1 MWDNAPLLRGIA
13 NALLA
18 FSMAAVMYGALYY
31 LVNLP
36 GWFPLHS
43 VQLSAAPERADAGEV
58 LQVVRNEVRGNF
70 FTVDLE
76 RLRAALEKLP
86 WVRTASI
93 RRTFPDRLTVEL
105 EEHQALAR
113 WNGNALVNR
122 QGEVFYASS
131 TQVLP
136 EFIGQDGTAP
146 ELVES
151 YAQFSRQ
158 LVPLNLQVTQLALT
172 PRHAWQLRLSNGIVL
187 ELGRE
192 QLQQRL
198 GTFVTVY
205 PYSLAALPASV
216 VRASGGKGAAPAA
229 ARQMQVKYVDLRY
242 RNGFAVRLGRND
254 A

>member
-18 FSMAAVMYGALYY
+18 FSVAAVAYGVLYY
-31 LVNLP
+31 VVHRP

-43 VQLSAAPERADAGEV
+43 VQLGAAPERVDTREV
-58 LQVVRNEVRGNF
+58 LQVVRNEVQGNF
-70 FTVDLE
+70 FTVDLD
-76 RLRAALEKLP
+76 RLRGALEKLP
-86 WVRTASI
+86 WVRSASI

-105 EEHQALAR
+105 EEHQAFAR
-113 WNGNALVNR
+113 WNGSALVNR
-122 QGEVFYASS
+122 QGEVFYANS
-131 TQVLP
+131 TQILP

-158 LVPLNLQVTQLALT
+158 LAPLNLQVTQLTLT
-172 PRHAWQLRLSNGIVL
+172 PRHAWQLRLSNGIVV

-192 QLQQRL
+192 QMQQRL
-198 GTFVTVY
+198 STFVTVY

-216 VRASGGKGAAPAA
+216 LRSGVGKGAVPAA
-229 ARQMQVKYVDLRY
+229 TKQMQVKYVDLRY
-242 RNGFAVRLGRND
+242 RNGFAVRLGRSD